1 MTSLAGRE
9 FRRILIVKP
18 SSPGDILHAL
28 PVLHALRARFPRAH
42 IAWLVATPFAD
53 LISADPALNEIILFD
68 RRRYG
73 RVGRSLAVTSEFLR
87 FVRELRRRAFDMVVD
102 LQGLFRS
109 GFFAAATGA
118 AARLGF
124 RDAREFAWL
133 FYSHAFPGWR
143 GEEHALDKNLRLVG
157 DALGL
162 DRPDRGVR
170 VSLTAADRRV
180 AGELLASV
188 GCAAGDPCVVL
199 VPGTR
204 WATKCWPAER
214 FGQLAVGLRE
224 RAGVRSIL
232 VGGRDDEPAAERAVS
247 ASAGSAA
254 SICGRTTLR
263 QLAAVIE
270 RAMLVVTG
278 DSTPMHLAA
287 ALDRPMVAL
296 FGPTSPVRTGP
307 YGRRGDVLRLP
318 LDCSPCYLR
327 DLSDCRHDH
336 ACMRRLDVRHVLD
349 AALSRLQR
357 QRGSSS

>member
-1 MTSLAGRE
+1 MNSLAGRE

-53 LISADPALNEIILFD
+53 LIAADPALNEVILFD

-73 RVGRSLAVTSEFLR
+73 RVGRNLAVTADFFR
-87 FVRELRRRAFDMVVD
+87 FVLELRRRAFDMVVD

-109 GFFAAATGA
+109 GFFAAASGA
-118 AARLGF
+118 PARLGF

-133 FYSHAFPGWR
+133 FYSHALPGWR
-143 GEEHALDKNLRLVG
+143 GEEHALDKNARLIG
-157 DALGL
+157 DALRL
-162 DRPDRGVR
+162 DRLDRGVR
-170 VSLTAADRRV
+170 ISLTADDRRV

-188 GCAAGDPCVVL
+188 GLAAGDPVVVL
-199 VPGTR
+199 VPATR
-204 WATKCWPAER
+204 WETKCWPAEC
-214 FGQLAVGLRE
+214 FGQLAAGLRD
-224 RAGVRSIL
+224 RAGARSIL
-232 VGGRDDEPAAERAVS
+232 VGGRDDGPAAERAIA

-270 RAMLVVTG
+270 RAALVVTG

-307 YGRRGDVLRLP
+307 YGRLGDVLRLP

-327 DLSDCRHDH
+327 DLRDCRHDH
-336 ACMRRLDVRHVLD
+336 ACMRRLDVSDVLD
-349 AALSRLQR
+349 AALSRFSR
-357 QRGSSS
+357 QPGSSS